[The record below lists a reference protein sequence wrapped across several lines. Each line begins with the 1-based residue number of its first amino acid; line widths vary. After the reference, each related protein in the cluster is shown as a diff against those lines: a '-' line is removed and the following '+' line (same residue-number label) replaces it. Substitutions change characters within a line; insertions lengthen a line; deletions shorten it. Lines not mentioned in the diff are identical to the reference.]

1 MSKFFRTYDRILQDP
16 RFKKFVEEKTGA
28 TGVSDLGRASTAF
41 FDKDVTLVFIINM
54 AADYAKSV
62 LREPAVAYN
71 LTGRKDGD
79 QFNIVTA
86 FGNFCER
93 DLIDGVEDGDLTSV
107 KLIKKIEDMIEDSG
121 MGFTRKKADKKK
133 KGETVSEAA
142 ILRSM
147 IRRAIR

>member
-1 MSKFFRTYDRILQDP
+1 
-16 RFKKFVEEKTGA
+16 
-28 TGVSDLGRASTAF
+28 
-41 FDKDVTLVFIINM
+41 M